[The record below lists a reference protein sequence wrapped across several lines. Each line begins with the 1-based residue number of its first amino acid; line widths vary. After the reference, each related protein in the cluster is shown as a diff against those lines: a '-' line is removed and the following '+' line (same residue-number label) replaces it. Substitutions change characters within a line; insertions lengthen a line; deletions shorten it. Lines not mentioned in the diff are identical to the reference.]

1 MAGVYIHIPFC
12 HKACHYC
19 DFHFVTH
26 LRDKPE
32 LVEALKKELE
42 LQRDFF
48 GSDRVETIYFGGGT
62 PSLLSEP
69 ELRQLIES
77 VFEIYDVIDEPEIT
91 LEANPDDL
99 TDEKLRQ
106 LKKAGVNR
114 LSIGVQSFFDEHLK
128 WMNRTHSAQEAE
140 NALKRAQDYD
150 LSNITLD
157 LIYGLPKLNM
167 EQWLENVQKTIAL
180 DIPHISAYNLTV
192 EPGTPLAYQVKKN
205 RVQIPQDENV
215 LAQFTYLMDEL
226 GSNDYVHYEISNF
239 AREGE
244 YSKHNSSYWLGK
256 KYLGVGPSAHGY
268 DGSDRYFNPADN
280 KRYLEKIGKREL
292 PAKWENT
299 TNQDKLNDYILT
311 RLRTIWGLDY
321 GFIEEH
327 FGSKELDRII
337 KEVKPFLNRQEVE
350 HKAGIL
356 TLTRKGKFIADHIA
370 ASLFKIDN

>member
-1 MAGVYIHIPFC
+1 MAGVYLHIPFC

-69 ELRQLIES
+69 ELSQLIDN
-77 VFEIYDVIDEPEIT
+77 VFEIFDVIDDPEIT

-99 TDEKLRQ
+99 TDEKLQQ

-140 NALKRAQDYD
+140 NALKRAQDYG

-157 LIYGLPKLNM
+157 LIYGLPKLSM
-167 EQWLENVQKTIAL
+167 EQWKENVQKTIAL

-226 GSNDYVHYEISNF
+226 ESNDYVHYEISNF

-280 KRYLEKIGKREL
+280 KLYLEKIGKREL

-299 TNQDKLNDYILT
+299 TIQDKLNDYILT
-311 RLRTIWGLDY
+311 RLRTIWGLNSH
-321 GFIEEH
+321 FIEEH
-327 FGSKELDRII
+327 FGSNELDRIL

-350 HKAGIL
+350 HKAGVL

-370 ASLFKIDN
+370 ASLFKIDD

>member
-1 MAGVYIHIPFC
+1 MAGVYLHIPFC

-26 LRDKPE
+26 LRDKPQ

-69 ELRQLIES
+69 ELRELIDN
-77 VFEIYDVIDEPEIT
+77 VFEIYDVIEEPEIT

-99 TDEKLRQ
+99 TDEKLQQ

-140 NALKRAQDYD
+140 NALKRAQDYG

-157 LIYGLPKLNM
+157 LIYGLPRLSM
-167 EQWLENVQKTIAL
+167 EQWQENVQKTIAL

-205 RVQIPQDENV
+205 RVQIPQDEKV

-226 GSNDYVHYEISNF
+226 ESNDYIHYEISNF

-268 DGSDRYFNPADN
+268 DGSDRYYNPADN
-280 KRYLEKIGKREL
+280 KLYLEKIGKHEL
-292 PAKWENT
+292 PAEWENT

-311 RLRTIWGLDY
+311 RLRTIWGLDSS
-321 GFIEEH
+321 FVKKH
-327 FGSKELDRII
+327 FGSKEMNRIL

-356 TLTRKGKFIADHIA
+356 TLTRKGKFVADHIA